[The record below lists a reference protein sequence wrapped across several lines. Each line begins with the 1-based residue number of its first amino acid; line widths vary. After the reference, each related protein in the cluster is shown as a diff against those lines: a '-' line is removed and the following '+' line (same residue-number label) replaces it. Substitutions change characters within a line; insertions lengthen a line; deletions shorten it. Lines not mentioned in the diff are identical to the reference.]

1 MCDRGTQDEQIKTV
15 LFILRIIDKE
25 ESYVQ
30 SDAFTPY
37 TLTLACAR
45 AKHVPAAR
53 DRQNRHTMPS
63 VYLVITRGFTF
74 SY

>member
-1 MCDRGTQDEQIKTV
+1 VIEALKTDYIKTV

-37 TLTLACAR
+37 TLTLARAR
-45 AKHVPAAR
+45 AQHVPAPVTVR
-53 DRQNRHTMPS
+53 T
-63 VYLVITRGFTF
+63 VIDIRETKGN
-74 SY
+74 

>member
-1 MCDRGTQDEQIKTV
+1 MEARKTNQIKTV

-37 TLTLACAR
+37 TLTLARAR
-45 AKHVPAAR
+45 AQHVPAPVTVR
-53 DRQNRHTMPS
+53 TLTEERELGNS
-63 VYLVITRGFTF
+63 GIFE
-74 SY
+74 